1 MGRQRKARELMV
13 QALYASAL
21 GGKGLDEAVSEQ
33 IERRGPTSSTIEYV
47 EKVSRELQRVSAELD
62 REINAALTGWSPE
75 RVGVVERAI
84 LRLAL
89 LEMIYLPETPAKV
102 AISEAVDLAK
112 TYSSD
117 DAARFVNGV
126 LDHILK
132 EHETQAGESVDESAG
147 EKHA

>member
-1 MGRQRKARELMV
+1 MPEMGRQRKARELLV
-13 QALYASAL
+13 QALYASEV
-21 GGKGLDEAVSEQ
+21 GGKDLADAVREQ
-33 IERRGPTSSTIEYV
+33 IERRGPTPATVEYV
-47 EKVSRELQRVSAELD
+47 ERVCEELQSKRAELD
-62 REINAALTGWSPE
+62 KQIDAALTGWSPE

-89 LEMIYLPETPAKV
+89 LEMLHIEETPAKV

-126 LDHILK
+126 LDHILR
-132 EHETQAGESVDESAG
+132 EHESH
-147 EKHA
+147 HA

>member
-1 MGRQRKARELMV
+1 M
-13 QALYASAL
+13 
-21 GGKGLDEAVSEQ
+21 
-33 IERRGPTSSTIEYV
+33 
-47 EKVSRELQRVSAELD
+47 
-62 REINAALTGWSPE
+62 
-75 RVGVVERAI
+75 GVVERAI

-89 LEMIYLPETPAKV
+89 LEMLHMPETPAKV

-132 EHETQAGESVDESAG
+132 EHETQSAESANESAG